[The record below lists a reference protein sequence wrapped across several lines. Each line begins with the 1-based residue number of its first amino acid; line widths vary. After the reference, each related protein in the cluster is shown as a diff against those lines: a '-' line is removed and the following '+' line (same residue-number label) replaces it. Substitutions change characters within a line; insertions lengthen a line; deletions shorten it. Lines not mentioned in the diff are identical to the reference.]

1 MLILQVSCNKPC
13 WLSKLD
19 VLGAHLSEAGLKSWM
34 PDVGFKPFPPL
45 GGGRRNS
52 GFWVPSWLWVITMW
66 VVGFM
71 VTLCLS
77 PSYLLPCW
85 FFFSFIQCGGVSQL
99 VWGFFYPEEVIPS
112 TAVDSVYLWEEV
124 SSRPSYNTILN
135 LFIHHELLTNTGSNY
150 EMLNMQGH
158 LMWLFWVRN
167 GFLIWSCKCT
177 TLKKIPRELPGY
189 QANLCHLKKYVQSK
203 SWV

>member
-1 MLILQVSCNKPC
+1 MYISKIQELIENGRVISQFAVMLQVSCNKPC

-19 VLGAHLSEAGLKSWM
+19 VLGAHLSDLKSWM

-45 GGGRRNS
+45 GEGRRSS

-77 PSYLLPCW
+77 SSYLLPCRFFLIQPMW
-85 FFFSFIQCGGVSQL
+85 RSQSASLGFFFF
-99 VWGFFYPEEVIPS
+99 PEELIPY
-112 TAVDSVYLWEEV
+112 TAVDFSVSVGGTEFKTFRQHHLESIY
-124 SSRPSYNTILN
+124 SSWAFDQPRKQSWNVKYARSPNVI
-135 LFIHHELLTNTGSNY
+135 I
-150 EMLNMQGH
+150 
-158 LMWLFWVRN
+158 WVRN

-177 TLKKIPRELPGY
+177 TL
-189 QANLCHLKKYVQSK
+189 
-203 SWV
+203 